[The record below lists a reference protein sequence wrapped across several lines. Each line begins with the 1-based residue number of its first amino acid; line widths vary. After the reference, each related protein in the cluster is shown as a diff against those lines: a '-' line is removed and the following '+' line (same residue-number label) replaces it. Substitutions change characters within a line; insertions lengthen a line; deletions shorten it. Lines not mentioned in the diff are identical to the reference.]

1 MDDGRF
7 SSFRKE
13 AKGYVH
19 FLGARKRN
27 QKNIHP
33 YPSSP
38 YMERLKLRTAE
49 TDSSE
54 CVLVSRDDAMGF
66 SGSKNRGFRL
76 AMAVPDDRKVLW
88 FKGYGLR
95 CLHIKNISLELLRKS
110 ERLMP
115 LSGVIYVFFH

>member
-1 MDDGRF
+1 MMEDGRF

-66 SGSKNRGFRL
+66 SGSKNRGF
-76 AMAVPDDRKVLW
+76 PDNGIYLTIGRCS
-88 FKGYGLR
+88 GLR
-95 CLHIKNISLELLRKS
+95 DSA
-110 ERLMP
+110 M
-115 LSGVIYVFFH
+115 

>member
-1 MDDGRF
+1 MFEILWGSKEIKTPSVPLFRGKRVDGRF
-7 SSFRKE
+7 ASLRKE

-66 SGSKNRGFRL
+66 
-76 AMAVPDDRKVLW
+76 
-88 FKGYGLR
+88 
-95 CLHIKNISLELLRKS
+95 
-110 ERLMP
+110 
-115 LSGVIYVFFH
+115 

>member
-1 MDDGRF
+1 MYSMVDGGF

-49 TDSSE
+49 TDSSS
-54 CVLVSRDDAMGF
+54 CVLVSRDDAMGDE
-66 SGSKNRGFRL
+66 R
-76 AMAVPDDRKVLW
+76 D
-88 FKGYGLR
+88 
-95 CLHIKNISLELLRKS
+95 LLG
-110 ERLMP
+110 P
-115 LSGVIYVFFH
+115 PV

>member
-66 SGSKNRGFRL
+66 LGSKNRGFCFHKIGDEGATALVARL
-76 AMAVPDDRKVLW
+76 AGR
-88 FKGYGLR
+88 LR
-95 CLHIKNISLELLRKS
+95 TSRIVAN
-110 ERLMP
+110 
-115 LSGVIYVFFH
+115 GV

>member
-1 MDDGRF
+1 MCD
-7 SSFRKE
+7 
-13 AKGYVH
+13 GYVH

-54 CVLVSRDDAMGF
+54 CVLVSRDDAMG
-66 SGSKNRGFRL
+66 
-76 AMAVPDDRKVLW
+76 D
-88 FKGYGLR
+88 
-95 CLHIKNISLELLRKS
+95 
-110 ERLMP
+110 ERDP
-115 LSGVIYVFFH
+115 LGPPV

>member
-1 MDDGRF
+1 MKADGRF

-49 TDSSE
+49 TDSSS

-66 SGSKNRGFRL
+66 LGSKSRGFS
-76 AMAVPDDRKVLW
+76 
-88 FKGYGLR
+88 F
-95 CLHIKNISLELLRKS
+95 LRKRS
-110 ERLMP
+110 LIRDNDIGCKAGCMLAYMQN
-115 LSGVIYVFFH
+115 YN

>member
-1 MDDGRF
+1 MMADGRF

-54 CVLVSRDDAMGF
+54 CVLVSRDDAMVFRFEEPVF
-66 SGSKNRGFRL
+66 SLDNGIYLTIGRCSSLRDS
-76 AMAVPDDRKVLW
+76 AM
-88 FKGYGLR
+88 
-95 CLHIKNISLELLRKS
+95 
-110 ERLMP
+110 
-115 LSGVIYVFFH
+115 

>member
-66 SGSKNRGFRL
+66 SGSKNRGFSLCAKQDAPQHSSNKFGSAFGFHCFCL
-76 AMAVPDDRKVLW
+76 AMAIPDDRKVQW
-88 FKGYGLR
+88 FNG
-95 CLHIKNISLELLRKS
+95 
-110 ERLMP
+110 
-115 LSGVIYVFFH
+115 

>member
-1 MDDGRF
+1 MMADGRF

-54 CVLVSRDDAMGF
+54 CVLVSRDDAMGCSCLF
-66 SGSKNRGFRL
+66 LKMQKLLDFLLVFCSLNRIFEPCIRSKLG
-76 AMAVPDDRKVLW
+76 
-88 FKGYGLR
+88 
-95 CLHIKNISLELLRKS
+95 CISEKLK
-110 ERLMP
+110 
-115 LSGVIYVFFH
+115 

>member
-1 MDDGRF
+1 MFEKMEDVRWLMCD
-7 SSFRKE
+7 
-13 AKGYVH
+13 GYVH

-66 SGSKNRGFRL
+66 SGSKNRCFRL
-76 AMAVPDDRKVLW
+76 AMAEPDDRKVQQ
-88 FKGYGLR
+88 FKG
-95 CLHIKNISLELLRKS
+95 
-110 ERLMP
+110 
-115 LSGVIYVFFH
+115 